1 VARGPEALFLSRDR
15 EEAVVRTVHSPSP
28 NSARAFEVVMLTQ
41 RRITS
46 AQIPLSLDSA
56 RSPARKAVTR
66 LCTVLVWMT
75 ICAAL
80 SMTPA
85 KADAFF
91 IGSVTV
97 GLGSGITDMPGLEVL
112 GIGTSNGS
120 ELHFGNALASET
132 HSLNHGSVLGS
143 TGFPFGIA
151 TATATGSSSISITNV
166 TANPIT
172 YDLGFSYS
180 YVLGTRA
187 DTIYDSA
194 RLALV
199 VGGSFGNDID
209 FDLFEPITLRGND
222 DKTNTAENLI
232 LLRDIV
238 IEPGVDNADLIQL
251 RYELIGLATTVPEP
265 SSAILLLIGAAALL
279 TGRWRQFTN

>member
-1 VARGPEALFLSRDR
+1 
-15 EEAVVRTVHSPSP
+15 
-28 NSARAFEVVMLTQ
+28 MLTQ

-56 RSPARKAVTR
+56 GSHARKAVTR
-66 LCTVLVWMT
+66 LWTAFVWAT
-75 ICAAL
+75 ICVVL
-80 SMTPA
+80 SMPTA
-85 KADAFF
+85 RADAFF

-97 GLGSGITDMPGLEVL
+97 GLGSGITGMPGLEVF
-112 GIGTSNGS
+112 GVGTSNGS

-151 TATATGSSSISITNV
+151 TASATGSSSISITNV

-172 YDLGFSYS
+172 YDLSFSYS

-187 DTIYDSA
+187 DTIYDNA

-199 VGGSFGNDID
+199 VDGSFGDD
-209 FDLFEPITLRGND
+209 VEFQLFEPISLRGND

-238 IEPGVDNADLIQL
+238 IEPGVDNADLVKL
-251 RYELIGLATTVPEP
+251 RYELLGLATTVPEP
-265 SSAILLLIGAAALL
+265 SSAILLVIGAAALL
-279 TGRWRQFTN
+279 SGRWWQRRLHLLKNIFSIN